1 MSDADNGYY
10 DADATSSQLDMMSQ
24 FNADMNNSVNSFFGV
39 PSIGD
44 IMDKGLDLIGQGL
57 GAIAQ
62 MPDQALNMVS
72 GGMSSMA
79 SSLGDSVMGMLSG
92 QDKKAESDNKS
103 SSPSPEGMQN
113 IMSNSGGEGGGS
125 ELIEEATE
133 VIAENPEILLAL

>member
-1 MSDADNGYY
+1 MSDSDNSYY
-10 DADATSSQLDMMSQ
+10 DADTTSAQLDMLSQ
-24 FNADMNNSVNSFFGV
+24 FNADMNNSINSFFGV

-57 GAIAQ
+57 GK
-62 MPDQALNMVS
+62 ALNMVS
-72 GGMSSMA
+72 GGMSSMT

-113 IMSNSGGEGGGS
+113 IMGNSGGGS
-125 ELIEEATE
+125 DVVGE
-133 VIAENPEILLAL
+133 VAETVAENPEMLALL

>member
-1 MSDADNGYY
+1 MSDSDNSYY
-10 DADATSSQLDMMSQ
+10 DADTTSAQLDMMSQ

-57 GAIAQ
+57 GK
-62 MPDQALNMVS
+62 ALNMVS
-72 GGMSSMA
+72 GGMSSMT

-113 IMSNSGGEGGGS
+113 IMGNSGGGS
-125 ELIEEATE
+125 DVVGE
-133 VIAENPEILLAL
+133 VAETVAENPEMLALL